1 LFGNLNRLDV
11 RSSGGSS
18 SGDPAQSFDLA
29 LWNSGELIRKH
40 RTVRVK
46 VAVFALLLS
55 DLLVGLCAL
64 GVAFGGSVFAEAG
77 RQSVSEFADVMLAG
91 VVPSLVLWILLRSL
105 LGLYP
110 GYGMHPAQELRLQT
124 YTSVL
129 TLVVMSVV
137 LFAAGMGGLFFYL
150 LPLGVFGLVLAVPVA
165 RSGIKCVLRRLG
177 LWGKPVIVMGEHEI
191 AARLVRTMI
200 GDREQ
205 GLRPVAVFSDA
216 GEADGA
222 EMPESVPRLGDLER
236 APLFAHASG
245 INTAVLAVRGLRRVR
260 TDELADWA
268 SSRFERVI
276 VVPSLTGL
284 TTSAIA
290 ARDLSGV
297 LGVEVKHNLLDPQ
310 ARRIKRMLDLAGAVV
325 GGALILPLLCLT
337 ALLIKLDS
345 PGPTL
350 FAQER
355 PGLNGQR
362 FRIFKF
368 RTMWTDAEQRVEE
381 LMLNDPVAKEYFEK
395 HGKMKDDLRVTR
407 VGRWLRKFSLDEL
420 PQLWNV
426 LKGEMSLVGPRPYL
440 LSQVPQMSGAEMV
453 ILRIL
458 PGISGLW
465 QVSGRSDLT
474 FEQRIEMDT
483 YYVRNWSVWLDLI
496 IIFRT
501 VVSVLRR
508 RGAV

>member
-1 LFGNLNRLDV
+1 MTV
-11 RSSGGSS
+11 RPSGGT
-18 SGDPAQSFDLA
+18 DESFDLA
-29 LWNSGELIRKH
+29 PWNSGELIRKH
-40 RTVRVK
+40 RTVRRK
-46 VAVFALLLS
+46 AAILALLLS
-55 DLLVGLCAL
+55 DLLVGLFFL
-64 GVAFGGSVFAEAG
+64 GMAFGGSVFAEPG
-77 RQSVSEFADVMLAG
+77 RQSVTEFVDLMLVG
-91 VVPSLVLWILLRSL
+91 VVPSLVLWIVLRSL

-110 GYGMHPAQELRLQT
+110 GYGMDPAQELRLQT
-124 YTSVL
+124 YSSVL
-129 TLVVMSVV
+129 TLAVVSII
-137 LFAAGMGGLFFYL
+137 LFTTEMGGLFFHL
-150 LPLGVFGLVLAVPVA
+150 LPLGIFGLVLAVPVV
-165 RSGIKCVLRRLG
+165 RGGTKWVLRRAN
-177 LWGKPVIVMGEHEI
+177 LWGKPVIVLGESD
-191 AARLVRTMI
+191 AVARLVRTMVR
-200 GDREQ
+200 DKEQ
-205 GLRPVAVFSDA
+205 GFRPVAIFSEPEDR
-216 GEADGA
+216 GK
-222 EMPESVPRLGDLER
+222 EMVPEDVPYLGSLEN
-236 APLFAHASG
+236 APIFAHASG
-245 INTAVLAVRGLRRVR
+245 INTAILAVRGLRQAH

-268 SSRFERVI
+268 STRFERVI

-297 LGVEVKHNLLDPQ
+297 LGVEVKHNLLDPH

-325 GGALILPLLCLT
+325 GGTLILPLVCLI

-350 FAQER
+350 FTQER
-355 PGLNGQR
+355 PGLSGRR
-362 FRIFKF
+362 FRIYKF
-368 RTMWTDAEQRVEE
+368 RTMWTNAEQRVEE
-381 LMLNDPVAKEYFEK
+381 LMANDPAAKEYFEK
-395 HGKMKDDLRVTR
+395 HGKIKDDLRVTR

-426 LKGEMSLVGPRPYL
+426 LKGNMSLVGPRPYL
-440 LSQVPQMSGAEMV
+440 ISQVPQMSGAEMV

-501 VVSVLRR
+501 VMTVIRQ